1 MPYSSLSREE
11 IMKKLLSLLV
21 FLVLALL
28 PLACSNRAVT
38 QPVNPTFAATPTPTW
53 SYSVSTAATPT
64 PTP

>member
-1 MPYSSLSREE
+1 
-11 IMKKLLSLLV
+11 MKKLLSLLV